1 VFNVLAGE
9 RYKTITNEV
18 KLYLQGRYGKAPGKI
33 DEQLRKQAIG
43 SEEVIE
49 GRPADLIKP
58 EMAKLREEISL
69 LAKSEEDVLTYAM
82 FPDIG
87 RKFLEERAA
96 GTLKPELLLPIPEA
110 GAVASAGG
118 EGVPTEFIID
128 VHGESY
134 RVDIT
139 GVGVKTD
146 GKRHFYLSL
155 DGMPEEVV
163 FEPLNQFV
171 AASGNKRKQASA
183 PGDVSTSMPG
193 NIVEVLV
200 QEGDVVKT
208 GQAVLISEAMKMET
222 EVQAP
227 ITGTVK
233 TIHVAKGDRVN
244 PGDVLIEIE

>member
-1 VFNVLAGE
+1 
-9 RYKTITNEV
+9 
-18 KLYLQGRYGKAPGKI
+18 
-33 DEQLRKQAIG
+33 
-43 SEEVIE
+43 
-49 GRPADLIKP
+49 
-58 EMAKLREEISL
+58 MAKLREEVGS

-96 GTLKPELLLPIPEA
+96 GSLTPEVLLPIPEA
-110 GAVASAGG
+110 GGVAPAGG
-118 EGVPTEFIID
+118 EGVPTEFVVD

-139 GVGVKTD
+139 GVGVKSD
-146 GKRHFYLSL
+146 GKRHFYLSI

-163 FEPLNQFV
+163 FEPLNDFV
-171 AASGNKRKQASA
+171 AGSSGKRKQASA

-193 NIVEVLV
+193 NIVGVLV
-200 QEGDVVKT
+200 KVGDTVKA

-227 ITGTVK
+227 IAGSVK
-233 TIHVAKGDRVN
+233 AVHVAKGDRVN
-244 PGDVLIEIE
+244 PGDVLVEIEG